1 MTAEDFST
9 MIKEAYQIGFMDAV
23 RAYEPEQ
30 DLVRASAVK
39 SWLRMMRIDWKQ
51 FNAAVDGGMIKPRR
65 KGTGK
70 NSPLYYSKADIKKAL
85 LTARATMLNEKEQ
98 LSMYGQPT

>member
-1 MTAEDFST
+1 MTAEDFKT
-9 MIKEAYQIGFMDAV
+9 MIEQAYQTGFMDAV

-39 SWLRMMRIDWKQ
+39 SWLRMMRVDRKR
-51 FNAAVDGGMIKPRR
+51 FNAMVNEGMIKPRR

-70 NSPLYYSKADIKKAL
+70 NSPLYYSKAEIKKAM
-85 LTARATMLNEKEQ
+85 LTAKATMLNEKEQ
-98 LSMYGQPT
+98 LSMYG